1 MRKDKELLQDILDA
15 LNSIENFSKG
25 KSKKE
30 FFKSDLLQSAVIRK
44 LEIIGEATKKLS
56 KDLKKKH
63 MNIPWR
69 DIAGMRDILIHEYFS
84 VYLERVWEVTQ
95 KDIPELKKQIANI
108 LKEIK
113 IG

>member
-15 LNSIENFSKG
+15 LNSIENFSKS

-84 VYLERVWEVTQ
+84 VYLERVWEVIQ
-95 KDIPELKKQIANI
+95 KDIPELKKQISDI
-108 LKEIK
+108 LEKIK
-113 IG
+113 DA